1 MLDEQIVALY
11 WSRSEQAIAETGEK
25 YGGYLNRI
33 AYGILRSTLDAQE
46 CVNDTYHSA
55 WNAMPP
61 NKPNRL
67 SAFLGKI
74 TRRLSIDRL
83 RHDTAEK
90 RGGGEL
96 PLALD
101 ELVRFRRRYGRKRGF
116 AAGAFIASG
125 CVFIFAFRHGAARVP
140 AAVLVSGLDRGNCR
154 TLRLFAEQDRLD
166 APPHARKAAR
176 GVTEGGL
183 LNESRSAS

>member
-33 AYGILRSTLDAQE
+33 AYGVLRDTLDAQE

-83 RHDTAEK
+83 RSQTAEK

-96 PLALD
+96 PLVLD
-101 ELVRFRRRYGRKRGF
+101 EL
-116 AAGAFIASG
+116 SG
-125 CVFIFAFRHGAARVP
+125 CVSGADTAED
-140 AAVLVSGLDRGNCR
+140 AVLRQELYA
-154 TLRLFAEQDRLD
+154 LLD
-166 APPHARKAAR
+166 AFLSSLSDTERRVFLRRYWYLDSIAEIAERFGFTQSKTASMLHRTRGKLREALRK
-176 GVTEGGL
+176 EGY
-183 LNESRSAS
+183 

>member
-61 NKPNRL
+61 SKPNRL

-101 ELVRFRRRYGRKRGF
+101 EL
-116 AAGAFIASG
+116 SG
-125 CVFIFAFRHGAARVP
+125 CVSGVDTAESE
-140 AAVLVSGLDRGNCR
+140 VLRQELLSL
-154 TLRLFAEQDRLD
+154 LD
-166 APPHARKAAR
+166 AFLSSLSDTERRVFLRRYWYLDSIAEIAERFGFSQSKTASMLHRTRGKLREVLRK
-176 GVTEGGL
+176 EGY
-183 LNESRSAS
+183 

>member
-101 ELVRFRRRYGRKRGF
+101 EL
-116 AAGAFIASG
+116 SG
-125 CVFIFAFRHGAARVP
+125 CVSGVDTAESE
-140 AAVLVSGLDRGNCR
+140 VLRQELLSL
-154 TLRLFAEQDRLD
+154 LD
-166 APPHARKAAR
+166 AFLSSLSDTERRVFLRRYWYLDSIAEIAERFGFSQSKTASMLHRTRGKLREALRK
-176 GVTEGGL
+176 EGY
-183 LNESRSAS
+183 

>member
-1 MLDEQIVALY
+1 MLDEQIIALY

-33 AYGILRSTLDAQE
+33 AYGSLRDTLDAQE

-61 NKPNRL
+61 NRPNRL

-101 ELVRFRRRYGRKRGF
+101 EL
-116 AAGAFIASG
+116 SG
-125 CVFIFAFRHGAARVP
+125 CVSSVDTAEDEALRQELLSLLDTFLSSLPETERRVFLRRYWYLDP
-140 AAVLVSGLDRGNCR
+140 IAEIAERFGFTQSKTASMLHRTRGKLREVL
-154 TLRLFAEQDRLD
+154 
-166 APPHARKAAR
+166 RK
-176 GVTEGGL
+176 EGY
-183 LNESRSAS
+183 

>member
-33 AYGILRSTLDAQE
+33 AYGVLRDTLDAQE

-61 NKPNRL
+61 SKPDRL

-83 RHDTAEK
+83 RRQTAEK

-101 ELVRFRRRYGRKRGF
+101 EL
-116 AAGAFIASG
+116 SG
-125 CVFIFAFRHGAARVP
+125 CV
-140 AAVLVSGLDRGNCR
+140 SGVD
-154 TLRLFAEQDRLD
+154 TAEDEILRQELSSLLD
-166 APPHARKAAR
+166 AFLSSLPDTERRVFLRRYWYLDSIAEIAERFGFTQSKTASMLHRTRRKLREALWK
-176 GVTEGGL
+176 EGY
-183 LNESRSAS
+183 

>member
-101 ELVRFRRRYGRKRGF
+101 EL
-116 AAGAFIASG
+116 SG
-125 CVFIFAFRHGAARVP
+125 CVSGVDTAESE
-140 AAVLVSGLDRGNCR
+140 VLRQELLSL
-154 TLRLFAEQDRLD
+154 LD
-166 APPHARKAAR
+166 AFLSSLSDTERRVFLRRYWYLDSIAEIAERFGFSQSKTASMLHRTRGKLREVLRK
-176 GVTEGGL
+176 EGY
-183 LNESRSAS
+183 

>member
-33 AYGILRSTLDAQE
+33 AYGILRDTLDAQE

-61 NKPNRL
+61 SKPNRL

-83 RHDTAEK
+83 RSQTAEK

-96 PLALD
+96 PLVLD
-101 ELVRFRRRYGRKRGF
+101 EL
-116 AAGAFIASG
+116 SG
-125 CVFIFAFRHGAARVP
+125 CVSGADTAEDE
-140 AAVLVSGLDRGNCR
+140 VLRQELYA
-154 TLRLFAEQDRLD
+154 LLD
-166 APPHARKAAR
+166 AFLSSLSDTERRVFLRRYWYLDSIAEIAERFGFTQSKTASMLHRTRGKLREALRK
-176 GVTEGGL
+176 EGY
-183 LNESRSAS
+183 

>member
-33 AYGILRSTLDAQE
+33 AYGVLRDTLDAQE

-61 NKPNRL
+61 SKPDRL

-83 RHDTAEK
+83 RRQTAEK

-101 ELVRFRRRYGRKRGF
+101 EL
-116 AAGAFIASG
+116 SG
-125 CVFIFAFRHGAARVP
+125 CVSGGDTAED
-140 AAVLVSGLDRGNCR
+140 AVLRQELSSL
-154 TLRLFAEQDRLD
+154 LD
-166 APPHARKAAR
+166 AFLSSLPDTERRVFLRRYWYLDSIAEIAERFGFTQSKTASMLHRTRRKLREALWK
-176 GVTEGGL
+176 EGY
-183 LNESRSAS
+183 

>member
-61 NKPNRL
+61 SKPNRL

-90 RGGGEL
+90 RGGGAL

-101 ELVRFRRRYGRKRGF
+101 ELSECVPAPGRVEHALEERELAETIDRFLRTLPEKDCNLFLRRYWYVDT
-116 AAGAFIASG
+116 IAEIARQCGMTDSK
-125 CVFIFAFRHGAARVP
+125 VKMQLFR
-140 AAVLVSGLDRGNCR
+140 
-154 TLRLFAEQDRLD
+154 
-166 APPHARKAAR
+166 AR
-176 GVTEGGL
+176 GRLREVLAKEGI
-183 LNESRSAS
+183 AV

>member
-101 ELVRFRRRYGRKRGF
+101 EL
-116 AAGAFIASG
+116 SG
-125 CVFIFAFRHGAARVP
+125 CVSGVDTAESELFRQELSSLLDTFLSSLSDTERRVFLRRYWYLDSI
-140 AAVLVSGLDRGNCR
+140 AEIAERFGFSQSKTASMLHRTRGKLREVL
-154 TLRLFAEQDRLD
+154 
-166 APPHARKAAR
+166 RK
-176 GVTEGGL
+176 EGY
-183 LNESRSAS
+183 

>member
-61 NKPNRL
+61 SKPNRL

-101 ELVRFRRRYGRKRGF
+101 EL
-116 AAGAFIASG
+116 SG
-125 CVFIFAFRHGAARVP
+125 CVSGVDTAESE
-140 AAVLVSGLDRGNCR
+140 VLRQELLSL
-154 TLRLFAEQDRLD
+154 LD
-166 APPHARKAAR
+166 AFLSSLSDTERRVFLRRYWYLDSIAEIAERFGFSQSKTASMLHRTRGKLREALRK
-176 GVTEGGL
+176 EGY
-183 LNESRSAS
+183 

>member
-11 WSRSEQAIAETGEK
+11 WSRSEQAIVETGEK

-33 AYGILRSTLDAQE
+33 AYGVLRDTPDAQE

-61 NKPNRL
+61 NRPNRL

-83 RHDTAEK
+83 RRQSAEK

-96 PLALD
+96 PLVLD
-101 ELVRFRRRYGRKRGF
+101 EL
-116 AAGAFIASG
+116 SG
-125 CVFIFAFRHGAARVP
+125 CVSGVDTAEDE
-140 AAVLVSGLDRGNCR
+140 VLRQELSSL
-154 TLRLFAEQDRLD
+154 LD
-166 APPHARKAAR
+166 AFLSSLSDTERRVFLRRYWYLDSIAEIAGRFGFTQSKTASMLHRTRGKLREALRK
-176 GVTEGGL
+176 EGY
-183 LNESRSAS
+183 

>member
-1 MLDEQIVALY
+1 MDDAQIIALY
-11 WSRSEQAIAETGEK
+11 WSRSEQAIAQTSEK
-25 YGGYLNRI
+25 YGSYLTSI
-33 AYGILRSTLDAQE
+33 AYHILKSPEDAQE
-46 CVNDTYHSA
+46 CVNDTYHGA

-61 NKPNRL
+61 SKPDRL

-101 ELVRFRRRYGRKRGF
+101 EL
-116 AAGAFIASG
+116 SG
-125 CVFIFAFRHGAARVP
+125 CVSGEVSVEDEAFRQELLSLLDAFLSSLSDTERRVF
-140 AAVLVSGLDRGNCR
+140 LRRYWYLDSIEEISRRFGFSQSKTTSMLYRIRAKLR
-154 TLRLFAEQDRLD
+154 TLLQ
-166 APPHARKAAR
+166 K
-176 GVTEGGL
+176 EGY
-183 LNESRSAS
+183 